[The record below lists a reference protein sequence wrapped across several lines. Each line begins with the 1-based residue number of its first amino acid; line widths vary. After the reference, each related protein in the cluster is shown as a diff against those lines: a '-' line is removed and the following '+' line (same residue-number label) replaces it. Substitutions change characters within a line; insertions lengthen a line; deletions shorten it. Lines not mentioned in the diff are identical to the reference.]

1 MADTLLPAGSTIDF
15 TITLSEPVSTFDNIF
30 VTLYGDSRS
39 STYKH
44 IYALVD
50 DEENP
55 KYSPIQQ
62 SGANELTVKALSRH
76 TAKMLGRL
84 MYEIKLIKKYD
95 DIESEDVGSNIP
107 IDTKIVIV
115 DNKSKYLKK

>member
-30 VTLYGDSRS
+30 VTLYGDSKS
-39 STYKH
+39 NTLKQV
-44 IYALVD
+44 YALVD

-55 KYSPIQQ
+55 KFGVIQQ
-62 SGANELTVKALSRH
+62 SGANELTVKALSAH

-84 MYEIKLIKKYD
+84 MYEIKLVTEYN
-95 DIESEDVGSNIP
+95 DIDMEDVGSNIP
-107 IDTKIVIV
+107 VDTTIVLV
-115 DNKSKYLKK
+115 DNKSKTIRQ

>member
-30 VTLYGDSRS
+30 ITLYGDSKS

-62 SGANELTVKALSRH
+62 SGENELTVKALSKH

-84 MYEIKLIKKYD
+84 MYEIKLVTKYD
-95 DIESEDVGSNIP
+95 DIDLENVGSNIP
-107 IDTKIVIV
+107 IDTTIVIV
-115 DNKSKYLKK
+115 DNKSKHLKL

>member
-30 VTLYGDSRS
+30 VTLYGDSKS

-44 IYALVD
+44 TYALVD

-55 KYSPIQQ
+55 KYSHIQQ
-62 SGANELTVKALSRH
+62 TGENELTVKALSAH

-84 MYEIKLIKKYD
+84 MYEIKLVTEYN
-95 DIESEDVGSNIP
+95 DIDLEDVGSNIP
-107 IDTKIVIV
+107 VDTTIVLV
-115 DNKSKYLKK
+115 DNKSKNIRP